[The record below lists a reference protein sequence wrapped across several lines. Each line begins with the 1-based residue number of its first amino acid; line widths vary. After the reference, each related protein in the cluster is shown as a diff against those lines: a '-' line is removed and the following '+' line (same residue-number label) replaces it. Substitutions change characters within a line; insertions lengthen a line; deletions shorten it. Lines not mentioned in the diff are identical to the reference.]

1 MLAVR
6 DLGGLEPS
14 RDLFGVSTDY
24 AEERRRSG
32 VTIITTIE
40 PVLHKEN
47 QFTQKDRQLFST
59 GPVAKLAEKL
69 LTTPTLTP

>member
-6 DLGGLEPS
+6 DLGGLEPP
-14 RDLFGVSTDY
+14 RDLFGVCADY
-24 AEERRRSG
+24 AEERRLSG

-47 QFTQKDRQLFST
+47 QFTQKGL
-59 GPVAKLAEKL
+59 
-69 LTTPTLTP
+69 